1 MDGRRVRYEPRCL
14 NYNITAILT
23 LSLRSISAVI
33 LSADCDQVYK
43 RIPRTRA
50 VYRSYPYHSL
60 KLSTNFFPRVLSLI
74 PSTERTLRKRLEWEF
89 DDQIIHY
96 TFYQFTSP
104 INHAG
109 YSWNMTK
116 VFTSIWNV
124 LPTSKI
130 LNSGGKPIDGTVYYL
145 CKVTTKYFSFP
156 WVLQ

>member
-23 LSLRSISAVI
+23 LSLRSIFAVI

-50 VYRSYPYHSL
+50 VYRFYPYHSL

-116 VFTSIWNV
+116 VSQAFEMFLQHPRYLILPASRLTVQSITFV
-124 LPTSKI
+124 K
-130 LNSGGKPIDGTVYYL
+130 
-145 CKVTTKYFSFP
+145 
-156 WVLQ
+156 

>member
-50 VYRSYPYHSL
+50 VYRFYPYHSL

-96 TFYQFTSP
+96 TFLSVYITYKPRRIFMEHDKS
-104 INHAG
+104 
-109 YSWNMTK
+109 
-116 VFTSIWNV
+116 FTSIWNV
-124 LPTSKI
+124 PPTSKI
-130 LNSGGKPIDGTVYYL
+130 LNSAGKPIDGTVYYL